1 MLISA
6 TSHNAAPDAANAAAP
21 TPSAAAAAPP
31 VRQATAPA
39 PAQTG
44 DASVRVVS
52 TLEIK
57 AAVAALN
64 KKMEPLATSVRFA
77 LDDSTGKTVITMLD
91 TADNSVLRQFPSN
104 ETLSMIRALDQH
116 SGLLVNTKS

>member
-1 MLISA
+1 MLISP
-6 TSHNAAPDAANAAAP
+6 TSHNAAPDVPGAAA
-21 TPSAAAAAPP
+21 TPP
-31 VRQATAPA
+31 VRQASVLSPA
-39 PAQTG
+39 DTSGTG
-44 DASVRVVS
+44 VRVVS
-52 TLEIK
+52 AQEIR

-64 KKMEPLATSVRFA
+64 KKMEPLATTVRFA

>member
-6 TSHNAAPDAANAAAP
+6 TSYNAAPDVPGAAAP
-21 TPSAAAAAPP
+21 PP

-39 PAQTG
+39 PGQTG
-44 DASVRVVS
+44 DTGVRVLS
-52 TLEIK
+52 AQEIR

-64 KKMEPLATSVRFA
+64 KKMEPLATTVRFA
-77 LDDSTGKTVITMLD
+77 LDDSTGKTVITRLD

-116 SGLLVNTKS
+116 AGLLVNTKS

>member
-6 TSHNAAPDAANAAAP
+6 TSYNAAPEAP
-21 TPSAAAAAPP
+21 GAAAAPP
-31 VRQATAPA
+31 MRQATPVAAAETSEP
-39 PAQTG
+39 G
-44 DASVRVVS
+44 VRVAS
-52 TLEIK
+52 AQEIR
-57 AAVAALN
+57 AAVATLN
-64 KKMEPLATSVRFA
+64 KKIEPLSTSVRFA

>member
-1 MLISA
+1 MLISP
-6 TSHNAAPDAANAAAP
+6 TTYTAAPEAP
-21 TPSAAAAAPP
+21 STAAPP
-31 VRQATAPA
+31 QVRQANAVSPTANSDTGVRIA
-39 PAQTG
+39 SAQ
-44 DASVRVVS
+44 
-52 TLEIK
+52 EIR

-64 KKMEPLATSVRFA
+64 KKMEPLSTSVRFA